1 MMTFPI
7 NMEIKVMFQS
17 LPTSHHHYTTSSMIS
32 PSPRLQFRRRF
43 AVQPRFQILPAGR
56 RVGHGLGGEARAFYQ
71 VFTRKN
77 GGFTRENGEKN
88 DMTCHLLM
96 SRWDEVGMSSTSR
109 IVILVPQFQTI
120 KMTDVYVDVYI

>member
-1 MMTFPI
+1 MVVLPEK
-7 NMEIKVMFQS
+7 ME
-17 LPTSHHHYTTSSMIS
+17 
-32 PSPRLQFRRRF
+32 RN
-43 AVQPRFQILPAGR
+43 GD
-56 RVGHGLGGEARAFYQ
+56 
-71 VFTRKN
+71 FTRKKIGVIRIN
-77 GGFTRENGEKN
+77 REFSIENGEKN